1 MVWFLLDY
9 LTVRNERVI
18 ERFVKCSGSRYDWET
33 VSCLIASYFSVFR
46 VEKDRTGL
54 RLAEPEP
61 DGLRFGLEERDW
73 PLDGFPSFVIARPVR
88 VGVKMLLIDPVVPL
102 EERMAK
108 TVIGQREKLRKEL
121 DLPLRILMQREGMQV
136 FRELFSQER
145 EEM

>member
-1 MVWFLLDY
+1 
-9 LTVRNERVI
+9 
-18 ERFVKCSGSRYDWET
+18 
-33 VSCLIASYFSVFR
+33 
-46 VEKDRTGL
+46 
-54 RLAEPEP
+54 
-61 DGLRFGLEERDW
+61 LEERDW